1 MGNGNGNGILDR
13 PSKHEQLFTLLRDE
27 IRGGRYTAHD
37 RLPSELQMKDSYGVS
52 ADTVRKGLSLLEN
65 GGLIYRVRYR
75 GTFVAPRGKVDRI
88 LLVTHFS
95 QDTQID
101 DFGVIYGIPSFE
113 RGMHSQCYRDRLD
126 YSLVVMSAD
135 EYLERYEDL
144 PLIHKSLA
152 AVIFFRDPR
161 GLFASREFLRKQKVP
176 YLFYGADRHLERLG
190 GDNVFLYGTQNL
202 IDTALDYLTG
212 KGHQR
217 ILFAGQAADDRYRC
231 FSAKMQERGLYTGDL
246 LVPTT
251 GTTLQCDPTTLPGR
265 CTAILGGSD
274 RQAIVLLNTLVR
286 AGISVPGQI
295 AVLGIDNYPICPSTI
310 IPLSSVDIPVAENA
324 GTCLQLMHELLSGKR
339 DRIDCRS
346 QFRVVPRVSA

>member
-1 MGNGNGNGILDR
+1 MGGNGNGILDR

-27 IRGGRYTAHD
+27 IRGGRYVAHD
-37 RLPSELQMKDSYGVS
+37 RLPSELQMKDTYGVS
-52 ADTVRKGLSLLEN
+52 ADTVRKGLNLLEN

-95 QDTQID
+95 HDTQVD
-101 DFGVIYGIPSFE
+101 DFGVIYGIPGFE
-113 RGMHSQCYRDRLD
+113 RGMHMQCYQGQLD
-126 YSLVVMSAD
+126 YSLVVTSSD

-161 GLFASREFLRKQKVP
+161 GLFASRHFLQAHNVP
-176 YLFYGADRHLERLG
+176 YLFYGSDRHIGQLG
-190 GDNVFLYGTQNL
+190 GDNVFLYETQSL
-202 IDTALDYLTG
+202 IDTALDYLAG

-217 ILFAGQAADDRYRC
+217 ILYAGQAGDGRYEC
-231 FSAKMQERGLYTGDL
+231 FRAWMQKRGTAASDL

-251 GTTLQCDPTTLPGR
+251 DTMLGCDATTLPAR

-274 RQAIVLLNTLVR
+274 RHAIVLLNALVR
-286 AGISVPGQI
+286 AGIAVPNQI

-310 IPLSSVDIPVAENA
+310 VPLSSVEIPVTQDA
-324 GTCLQLMHELLSGKR
+324 GTCLRLIHDLVRGER
-339 DRIDCRS
+339 PRIDCRS
-346 QFRVVPRVSA
+346 QFRVAARASA